1 MNDKYQQ
8 AAMGEYQRVL
18 ADYATEKKSKT
29 ALQNSYGRH
38 DLLIAKSTEASNIKP
53 ACKAGCAFCCHYK
66 VEVRAHEVFLIKD
79 YMEQHLSPELQ
90 QRILTEAETN
100 AQIIKN
106 LTPEE
111 HLSTNIKCPFLI
123 GSQCSIYAVRPFR
136 CRNFHATD
144 ASICEAS
151 FNAPGDMSIAN
162 NLIESVALFGDA
174 HTQGYEA
181 AAHQKGL
188 DPRVYDFTTA
198 ILEAVAEPGAYKR
211 YKKAKKAFLSA
222 LEVDE
227 SR

>member
-1 MNDKYQQ
+1 MNDIYQQ

-38 DLLIAKSTEASNIKP
+38 DQLIAKSTEASSIKP
-53 ACKAGCAFCCHYK
+53 ACRAGCAFCCHYK
-66 VEVRAHEVFLIKD
+66 VEVRAHEVFLIKEH
-79 YMEQHLSPELQ
+79 MEQRLSPELQ
-90 QRILTEAETN
+90 QSILAEAETN
-100 AQIIKN
+100 AQTIKN

-123 GSQCSIYAVRPFR
+123 DSQCSIYTVRPFR

-144 ASICEAS
+144 VSICEAS
-151 FNAPGDMSIAN
+151 FNAPADMSIAN

-181 AAHQKGL
+181 AAHKKGL
-188 DPRVYDFTTA
+188 DPRVYDFTSA
-198 ILEAVAEPGAYKR
+198 LLEAFGEANALKR
-211 YKKAKKAFLSA
+211 YNRGKKAFLTA
-222 LEVDE
+222 IEVDQGE
-227 SR
+227 